1 MVHHASRVGDNHLID
16 TLLALGIQVV
26 KIHGSGHGFRGTS
39 DAGERFKTTQIPKP
53 ASLSCRCM
61 EKSKK
66 PTAAM
71 LEDIDIVLFD
81 LQDVGARFY
90 TYISTLHYVM
100 EACGELGKN

>member
-1 MVHHASRVGDNHLID
+1 MLYWLLASRWLKSWLRS
-16 TLLALGIQVV
+16 TA
-26 KIHGSGHGFRGTS
+26 SGGTS
-39 DAGERFKTTQIPKP
+39 DAGEKIQNDTDAKTGIPIV
-53 ASLSCRCM
+53 SLYG
-61 EKSKK
+61 KSKK

-90 TYISTLHYVM
+90 TYISTLLHYVM